1 MSAAKYIGLYTSIS
15 IYLFSVQF
23 LFLPVSHSVP
33 RFSLYLFIYFFF
45 FFRGSFQATGRQHPG
60 YIIPQA
66 VTHGLVLLKMGAF
79 NARNMLS

>member
-45 FFRGSFQATGRQHPG
+45 FFAEASRLPAGNILGTLYHK
-60 YIIPQA
+60 
-66 VTHGLVLLKMGAF
+66 L
-79 NARNMLS
+79 